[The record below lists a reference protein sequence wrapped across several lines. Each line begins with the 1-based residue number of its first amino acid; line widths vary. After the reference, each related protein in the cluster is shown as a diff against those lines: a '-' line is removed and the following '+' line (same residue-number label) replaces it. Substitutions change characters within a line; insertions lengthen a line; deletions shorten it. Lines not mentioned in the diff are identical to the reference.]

1 MDCIGHAFFN
11 SNVSEIW
18 PTETAS
24 DSLKTCVTKK
34 LICQEV
40 TDISPSSKKHWKAY
54 LILL

>member
-24 DSLKTCVTKK
+24 DSLKTGVTKK
-34 LICQEV
+34 LSQEQTYCQAV
-40 TDISPSSKKHWKAY
+40 KSTGK
-54 LILL
+54 LI